1 MASSF
6 IAYVDEAGCE
16 GFKFGGGSSLWFVLS
31 AVVTR
36 RESDI
41 ATVKVIDTVRAALQK
56 PPKKPLHF
64 RDLKHDQKVYY
75 TMNI

>member
-6 IAYVDEAGCE
+6 IAYIDEAGCE

-36 RESDI
+36 REIDI
-41 ATVKVIDTVRAALQK
+41 AKMYK
-56 PPKKPLHF
+56 
-64 RDLKHDQKVYY
+64 
-75 TMNI
+75 